1 MSDRNALGGKNKNSL
16 YVPMSET
23 EQEFVNRLIESGDLQ
38 VKVHGWGL
46 CPTQR

>member
-23 EQEFVNRLIESGDLQ
+23 EQEFVNRLIA
-38 VKVHGWGL
+38 VNTFNHGNVIVGVS
-46 CPTQR
+46 